1 MDFNSSLRRAIRT
14 GEVVLGQNETKECI
28 EKGIS
33 ELVVIAKNC
42 PAEFAEYVSQ
52 KGSVSYYVYEGS
64 GMQLGK
70 ACGRPHL
77 VSALAIVK
85 PGDSDILTLKS

>member
-1 MDFNSSLRRAIRT
+1 MDFNASLRRAIRT
-14 GEVVLGQNETKECI
+14 GEVVLGQNETRECV
-28 EKGIS
+28 ENGTS
-33 ELVVIAKNC
+33 ELIVIAKNC
-42 PAEFAEYVSQ
+42 PAEFTEYVTQ
-52 KGSVSYYVYEGS
+52 KNGVSYYVYEGS

>member
-1 MDFNSSLRRAIRT
+1 MDFNASLRRAIRT

-28 EKGIS
+28 EKGTS

-42 PAEFAEYVSQ
+42 PAAFAEYVYE
-52 KGSVSYYVYEGS
+52 KDGISYYVFEGS

>member
-1 MDFNSSLRRAIRT
+1 MDFNASLRRAIRT

-28 EKGIS
+28 EKGTS
-33 ELVVIAKNC
+33 ELVVVAKNC
-42 PAEFAEYVSQ
+42 PAEFTEYLASKDGVA
-52 KGSVSYYVYEGS
+52 SYVFEGS

-77 VSALAIVK
+77 VSALAIIK
-85 PGDSDILTLKS
+85 PGDSDILTLR